1 MRINFFNLRFVH
13 AYQYPTKLLFGQS
26 KNISYLFVRA
36 SHIMMLFE
44 KEKEWRIGMSQY
56 KSGVL
61 FTVVGALLWGVSGTS
76 GQFLLQHRGLTSGW
90 LVAVRML
97 MAGLILLVL
106 CYKKEEGAIF
116 RVWKDK
122 RDRLDMFLFAA
133 LGLSFCQYTYF
144 ATISHSNAGTATVLQ
159 FLAPV
164 LIMVYLSFKNSRLP
178 RPAEMTA
185 IIFAVAGIFL
195 LATHG
200 RFDSLSTSK
209 EALTYGLLS
218 AVAVVIYN
226 LQPVRLIK
234 TYGTL
239 LSLGWGMLIGGIL
252 LSIMYQPWRIIGTWD
267 IAAFASLLVIILF
280 GTVISFS
287 LYLEGVQRIG
297 ATVGSLLSSA
307 EPLSATFLSVVWLGT
322 SLHWTDLVGIV
333 LILSTVFLLTLKTKP
348 IKASEIIQT
357 EPNI

>member
-1 MRINFFNLRFVH
+1 
-13 AYQYPTKLLFGQS
+13 
-26 KNISYLFVRA
+26 
-36 SHIMMLFE
+36 
-44 KEKEWRIGMSQY
+44 MSQY

-61 FTVVGALLWGVSGTS
+61 FTVVGALLWGISGTS
-76 GQFLLQHRGLTSGW
+76 GQFLLQHCGLTSGW

-106 CYKKEEGAIF
+106 CYKKEKGTIF

-122 RDRLDMFLFAA
+122 RDRLDIFLFAA

-164 LIMVYLSFKNSRLP
+164 LIMVYLSVKNRKLP

-200 RFDSLSTSK
+200 RFDSLSTSR

-226 LQPVRLIK
+226 LQPARLIN

-239 LSLGWGMLIGGIL
+239 LSLGWGMLMGGIL
-252 LSIMYQPWRIIGTWD
+252 LSIVYQPWRIIGTWD
-267 IAAFASLLVIILF
+267 IAAFVSLLVIILL
-280 GTVISFS
+280 GTVLSFS

-307 EPLSATFLSVVWLGT
+307 EPLSATFLSVFWLGT
-322 SLHWTDLVGIV
+322 SLHWTDLVGIA
-333 LILSTVFLLTLKTKP
+333 LILSTVFLLTLKPKP
-348 IKASEIIQT
+348 LKSSEAIQID
-357 EPNI
+357 PNI

>member
-1 MRINFFNLRFVH
+1 
-13 AYQYPTKLLFGQS
+13 
-26 KNISYLFVRA
+26 
-36 SHIMMLFE
+36 
-44 KEKEWRIGMSQY
+44 MSQY

-226 LQPVRLIK
+226 LQPARLIK

-333 LILSTVFLLTLKTKP
+333 LILSTVFLLTLKPKTLKS
-348 IKASEIIQT
+348 SEAIQID
-357 EPNI
+357 PNI

>member
-97 MAGLILLVL
+97 MAGLILLML

>member
-1 MRINFFNLRFVH
+1 MRINFFNLRYVH
-13 AYQYPTKLLFGQS
+13 AYQYPTNLLFGQS

>member
-1 MRINFFNLRFVH
+1 M
-13 AYQYPTKLLFGQS
+13 
-26 KNISYLFVRA
+26 
-36 SHIMMLFE
+36 SH
-44 KEKEWRIGMSQY
+44 Y

-61 FTVVGALLWGVSGTS
+61 FTVVGALLWGISGTS
-76 GQFLLQHRGLTSGW
+76 GQFLLQQRGLTSGW

-97 MAGLILLVL
+97 MAGLILLML
-106 CYKKEEGAIF
+106 CYKKEKEAIF

-122 RDRLDMFLFAA
+122 RDRRDLFLFAA

-307 EPLSATFLSVVWLGT
+307 EPLSATFLSVFWLGT

>member
-44 KEKEWRIGMSQY
+44 KEKEWRIGMSHY

-106 CYKKEEGAIF
+106 CYKKDEGAIF